1 MGKREDLSS
10 ILVIGSGPIVI
21 GQACE
26 FDYSGTQACRVLVA
40 EGYRVI
46 LANSNPATI
55 MTDPDLADRTYI
67 EPLDVEVLTAI
78 IERERPD
85 ALLPTMGGQTALN
98 LAMELSERGV
108 LAAYDVELIGANA
121 EAIGTAENRERFKAA
136 MTEIGLGV
144 PASGFVKAPRRMGLD
159 GIERPDMAAG
169 LEQALAVAE
178 DVGYPIIVRPSF
190 ILGGKG
196 TGIANDREEFAF
208 LARTG
213 LAASPVSEIL
223 IERSIAGWKEF
234 ELEVMRDRLDNCVV
248 VCSIEN
254 FDPMG
259 VHTGDSVTV
268 APAQTLSD
276 VEYQQ
281 MRDAAF
287 ACIRRVGVETGGSNI
302 QFAVN
307 PETGQLLVIEMN
319 PRVSRSSALA
329 SKATG
334 FPIAKIA
341 ARLAVGYTLDEIAN
355 DITRATPACFEPT
368 IDYVVTK
375 IPRWAFEKLPGA
387 PERLGTR
394 MQSVGEVMAIGRTF
408 EESLQKALRG
418 RELGR
423 WGLNCDPGEGRF
435 DAMATSE
442 LVERATVPTPDRPF
456 QLESALR
463 RGVAVEELAA
473 ATGIDPWFLDRF
485 AAIVA
490 ERSRLEEL
498 ALEADSAG
506 IAALSRADWRRAK
519 RLGFA
524 DGQVAY
530 VFGTTESVA
539 RAARLSAGV
548 VPTFKTVDTCAAEF
562 VAETPYYYATY
573 EDEDEVRPAAKPRV
587 VILGSGPNRIG
598 QGIEF
603 DYCCVHASMA
613 LRASGYETVMINCNP
628 ETVSTDY
635 DTSDR
640 LYFEPLT
647 EEAVLDVLAAEQA
660 AGAGGVVGIIVALGG
675 QTPLRLAG
683 RLPAAAIL
691 GTSPVAIDAAE
702 DREQWSAVCSEL
714 GIPQPPGGTARS
726 LTEALAIVGTFGYPT
741 LLRPSYVLGGRA
753 MEIVYDD
760 AGLSSAYGALSLSA
774 EGALAS
780 ERPILIDRFLEDAIE
795 VDTDA
800 IRDASGEVLIG
811 AVMEHVEEAGVHSG
825 DSACVIPPPT
835 LDPATVAVIEDYT
848 TRIADR
854 LGVIGP
860 INVQYAVKDRQ
871 VFVIEAN
878 PRASR
883 TVPFVAKA
891 TGVPLAKIAARTLV
905 GATLAELRA
914 EGVLLG
920 PRTDRRVPVP
930 AHVSVK
936 EAVLPFD
943 RFPGVDSLLGPEMRS
958 TGEVMGIDR
967 TFGLAFA
974 KSQIA
979 AGNRLPE
986 KGVVFLS
993 LADRDK
999 RAGVEVAKAFVA
1011 MGFSLAAT
1019 TGTATYV
1026 RERGIEV
1033 VTTVAKVG
1041 DGLGDTD
1048 RLEPLGAAGSGRRDR
1063 VDAVDLIERGEIQ
1076 LVVNTP
1082 RGRGPRADGAH
1093 IRQAASANGVPCLTT
1108 IAADRAAAAGIADWG
1123 RHSLQVRSLQEH
1135 HRSAR
1140 ESVVRDVAHGGHGA
1154 AR

>member
-1 MGKREDLSS
+1 MGKREDISC

-26 FDYSGTQACRVLVA
+26 FDYSGTQACRVLKS
-40 EGYRVI
+40 EGYRVV

-67 EPLDVEVLTAI
+67 EPLDADVLTAI

-98 LAMELSERGV
+98 LAMELSDRGV
-108 LAAYDVELIGANA
+108 LERFGVELIGAKA
-121 EAIGTAENRERFKAA
+121 EAIATAENRDRFKAA

-144 PASGFVKAPRRMGLD
+144 PASGFVTAPKRIGLD
-159 GIERPDMAAG
+159 GIERYDLNAG
-169 LEQALAVAE
+169 LELALAVADE
-178 DVGYPIIVRPSF
+178 IGYPVIVRPSY

-196 TGIANDREEFAF
+196 TGIAADREAF
-208 LARTG
+208 GGLAHTG
-213 LAASPVSEIL
+213 LATSPVAEIL
-223 IERSIAGWKEF
+223 IEHSISGWKEF

-276 VEYQQ
+276 VEYQT

-307 PETGQLLVIEMN
+307 PETGELVVIEMN

-355 DITRATPACFEPT
+355 DITKATPACFEPT

-387 PERLGTR
+387 PARLGTR

-418 RELGR
+418 LELGR
-423 WGLNCDPGEGRF
+423 AGLNCDAGEARF
-435 DAMATSE
+435 DAVGIDE
-442 LVERATVPTPDRPF
+442 LVERATVPSPDRPF

-463 RGVAVEELAA
+463 RGVTVEELSE

-485 AAIVA
+485 SAIVDERHHLDSLA
-490 ERSRLEEL
+490 EVLGAGAGGLS
-498 ALEADSAG
+498 ALP
-506 IAALSRADWRRAK
+506 RAEWRRAK

-524 DGQVAY
+524 DAQLAWI
-530 VFGTTESVA
+530 FGATEHEA
-539 RAARLSAGV
+539 RAARLAVGV
-548 VPTFKTVDTCAAEF
+548 RPTFKTVDTCGAEF
-562 VAETPYYYATY
+562 AAETPYYYATY
-573 EDEDEVRPAAKPRV
+573 EDEDEVRPAAARRV

-613 LRASGYETVMINCNP
+613 LRAAGYETVMINCNP

-647 EEAVLDVLAAEQA
+647 EEAVLDVVAAEQG
-660 AGAGGVVGIIVALGG
+660 AGAGGVAGVIVSLGG

-683 RLPAAAIL
+683 RLPATLVL
-691 GTSPVAIDAAE
+691 GTDPGAIDAAE
-702 DREQWSAVCSEL
+702 DRELWSAVCVEL
-714 GIPQPPGGTARS
+714 GIPQPEGGTAR
-726 LTEALAIVGTFGYPT
+726 TFEDAVAIVRRVGYPV

-760 AGLSSAYGALSLSA
+760 VGLRSAFAELSLGA
-774 EGALAS
+774 EGVLAS

-795 VDTDA
+795 VDVDA
-800 IRDASGEVLIG
+800 IRDSAGEVLIG

-835 LDPATVAVIEDYT
+835 LAVGTVAVIEEHT
-848 TRIADR
+848 RRIAHR

-860 INVQYAVKDRQ
+860 INVQYAVKDSQ

-883 TVPFVAKA
+883 TIPFVAKA
-891 TGVPLAKIAARTLV
+891 TGVPLAKIAARTIV
-905 GATLAELRA
+905 GATLAELRQ
-914 EGVLLG
+914 EGILLG
-920 PRTDRRVPVP
+920 GDWPERLSG
-930 AHVSVK
+930 HVSVK

-943 RFPGVDSLLGPEMRS
+943 RFPDVDSLLGPEMRS

-999 RAGVEVAKAFVA
+999 AAGVEVATAFA
-1011 MGFSLAAT
+1011 ALGFSLAAT
-1019 TGTATYV
+1019 SGTASYLG
-1026 RERGIEV
+1026 ERGIEV
-1033 VTTVAKVG
+1033 ATVVAKVG
-1041 DGLGDTD
+1041 EVSEEAVA
-1048 RLEPLGAAGSGRRDR
+1048 LEPTEQA
-1063 VDAVDLIERGEIQ
+1063 DAVDLIERGAIQ

-1082 RGRGPRADGAH
+1082 RGRGPRADGAY
-1093 IRQAASANGVPCLTT
+1093 IRQAASANDVPLVTT
-1108 IAADRAAAAGIADWG
+1108 IAAARAAAAGIADWG
-1123 RHSLQVRSLQEH
+1123 QHSLEVRSLQEH
-1135 HRSAR
+1135 HGR
-1140 ESVVRDVAHGGHGA
+1140 
-1154 AR
+1154 

>member
-418 RELGR
+418 LELGR

-726 LTEALAIVGTFGYPT
+726 LTEALAIVGTIGYPA

-1082 RGRGPRADGAH
+1082 RGRGPRADGAY

-1108 IAADRAAAAGIADWG
+1108 IAAARAAAAGIADWG